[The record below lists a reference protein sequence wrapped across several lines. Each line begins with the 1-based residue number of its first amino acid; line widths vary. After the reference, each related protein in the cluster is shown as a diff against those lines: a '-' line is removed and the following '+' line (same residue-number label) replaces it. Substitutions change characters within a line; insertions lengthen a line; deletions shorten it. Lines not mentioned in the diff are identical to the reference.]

1 MIITETYKGK
11 TLMAEYD
18 FGNGVFDEQKAREHL
33 KKELVYRVD
42 EKPGRDAEFAKRK
55 AAYTRFKEAREAA
68 QKNLRYKLS
77 PTQAALVDELNI
89 ESLVLSNEPINA
101 SMLGMLFKRPNAVAE
116 LVHDFRM
123 RLDPD
128 VMKELFEAEAD
139 ILTASTKSLDREG
152 TDE

>member
-33 KKELVYRVD
+33 RKRLVFNVD

-77 PTQAALVDELNI
+77 PTQVALLDELNI
-89 ESLVLSNEPINA
+89 ESLVLSNEPINT

-123 RLDPD
+123 KLDPE
-128 VMKELFEAEAD
+128 VMKELFEAEAN
-139 ILTASTKSLDREG
+139 IRTPSTKPKENVL
-152 TDE
+152 